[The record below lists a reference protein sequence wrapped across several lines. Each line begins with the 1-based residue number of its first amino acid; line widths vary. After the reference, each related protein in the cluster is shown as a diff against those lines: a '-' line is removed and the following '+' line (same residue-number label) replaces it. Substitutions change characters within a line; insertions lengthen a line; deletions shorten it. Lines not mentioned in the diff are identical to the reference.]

1 MTIGS
6 ILKKCLS
13 CILVCALLI
22 SVVSPISAV
31 TSTLAADA
39 HPGYV
44 ALGDGATLGV
54 GLKQAN
60 EDEGEPGEK
69 AYYEVIAEAL
79 SKNGVIDDEFDYA
92 AHANRNYRVEEIRYL
107 VDLDYEGDGYTD
119 SISSLDVLRRAGTVR
134 ENIKYADVIT
144 INVGVNN
151 FSTYI
156 IEQLMYYLDPQ
167 TLGQTKYAY
176 SFEEFTDAEVIE
188 QLESVK
194 AIVSDKLYTAADDTG
209 DDILD
214 LINFVS
220 EVSTYAILSY
230 ITSFNA
236 MVEGIY
242 ELNPDVE
249 LYIIGIYNFAE
260 GETLSYK
267 GHSFEIGTYFGALVE
282 LANAYSQILAPRKYD
297 YIYVDPGHP
306 ELLIDQMGDTSID
319 SMYERIPAGLVDELV
334 ELGGDAAINEVRDL
348 FKENGI
354 EMSTTEALG
363 FLEDMIACEGDE
375 DKLNAFFYEQMSR
388 YVAVEVNE
396 RFAEEL
402 QEYLGK
408 FGNITVEPGQVT
420 TWLERLDAATDK
432 DAEAKLIAEEMIT
445 DLLNDPE
452 LKRQAAANIIY
463 ERFQENSM
471 LAEYVTVEKVDQ
483 LLLDLDTAYTNG
495 ASLNAVAETWVYGLA
510 ADVIEGYVEDLVGL
524 NHTVDGEY
532 LLSEMN
538 KISNTQEQ
546 EQFVKDYLLEHAFHD
561 YMVTEFNRVFYIEKG
576 LEMPDG
582 VTIESFITEVER
594 LEATGGDYEGYIKN
608 IVRGSVAKYADD
620 YVKEKFSFSLGA
632 KFFEDLF
639 AGMDDQTSESAKK
652 SYLRSKMPIYTDLVW
667 DFYKNYYV
675 YAVNVAT
682 AKLNE
687 YLKGVENAADTLV
700 EYNATCGP
708 LANALVEEYEK
719 YFINDDV
726 DTILGAGMP
735 KFDEIVDE
743 AAKKIYAGY
752 DEYVKAVD
760 ETKGYFDSYIGEFQQ
775 VYTLLLNIAEVDT
788 IKLED
793 LRSVADKVYEGKRS
807 YIDQMIDS
815 LLTNYKLAE
824 DEMTVAYIALRYYLA
839 EGMMIM
845 PSADGHQTIA
855 AQVIKAIETGES
867 VGSGAGDLANKV
879 IDKGIDFY
887 HLAKKYLSLP
897 TTGSGQS
904 GVLINP
910 EHYVALGDNIT
921 NGTALP
927 DGTKTYVDLLGEALA
942 MEFNDVADLDK
953 DIINNLAINGMRT
966 EELLALVDPN
976 YNGDAYTDAKFDIPS
991 LREEYMNAISS
1002 AELIT
1007 IEIGINNLVTYPMTQ
1022 ALLAYNG
1029 QETYEMDWER
1039 YFGSRTETLS
1049 KGKDTAINL
1058 ILKAVENADSKL
1070 QDETGKSAYDEC
1082 VTALNTVSTAVESLF
1097 YGILGYM
1104 VNLDAAV
1111 EAIAEA
1117 NPDATIVLVGF
1128 YNPLDDTYVQIE
1140 KPIEIGDYYFDLSE
1154 HVVGTEKITGAIV
1167 NEANRFLTNFVGF
1180 YADDLTAANE
1190 QSRFVTV
1197 DIREAELC
1205 VSDASKNLAN
1215 LGIWKTVNVK
1225 GHSIEIYAPEYLL
1238 DTLSTGGSALHPN
1251 ADGHEYIYNQILDAL
1266 KYEIHADVI
1275 PEDLG
1280 KIYGEADPDLTYV
1293 MDDMS
1298 SLYDLVVSLKRE
1310 EGEDVGTYDIIA
1322 TVVENGGYAEV
1333 DVVVGTFTITER
1345 PVSVHVVVLDGVIN
1359 TVTVTDGSI
1368 AGRDAGKDLTT
1379 LLGLA
1384 IDGNTVTASDDT
1396 NYETTVT
1403 YEFRT
1408 STVEDIDVWIKSY
1421 AHRGDTS
1428 SYYGDS
1434 VSTFYAYAMF
1444 ENGDPVPADFNIV
1457 LGEVPVAGSAVG
1469 NYTISFTYTDVEG
1482 YNVVEASF
1490 CTWEITARPISL
1502 DVTVVDGIITDVIV
1516 TDGSIAACDAWSG
1529 TTADLITLLG
1539 LTVNAEG
1546 TAVTAS
1552 NSNYDVTID
1561 AEFKTTEVMQIG
1573 TVTLK
1578 YNSMNMDSEIHYNFK
1593 FVLEGF
1599 NMDQIVEIGVLKFNT
1614 RTDDPNASD
1623 ISNHDEKYVWTDLM
1637 DGDRYVCRSPGIP
1650 AKNMGD
1656 DAWYKA
1662 YVLLKDGTY
1671 VYSQR
1676 TVYSGVRYTKNVF
1689 KQHPDDIKMQAL
1701 CVSLMNYGAAAQVYF
1716 AEQGLYEYETLMN
1729 SFLDTPEYAS
1739 YKALVEDFDYA
1750 MINERLPAR
1759 HSPYGEFDVKSSNIV
1774 PGAYSVTF
1782 LGALQLNAKNF
1793 TYDFENVDETG
1804 FVFWDHETFAKGETL
1819 TWENAY
1825 DIVTCEPDGT
1835 IEASVEGITAARMC
1849 DTFVSVAYVK
1859 IGDQYYYSGVS
1870 RISIDYYARK
1880 VIDGDYVDSMK
1891 ELAKYTVV
1899 YGEYAY
1905 NYFRTN

>member
-60 EDEGEPGEK
+60 EDEAEPGEK
-69 AYYEVIAEAL
+69 AYYEIIAEAL

-194 AIVSDKLYTAADDTG
+194 AIISDKLYTAADDTG

-375 DKLNAFFYEQMSR
+375 AKLNAFFYEEMSR

-408 FGNITVEPGQVT
+408 FGNITVEPEQVT
-420 TWLERLDAATDK
+420 IWLKDLDAATDK
-432 DAEAKLIAEEMIT
+432 DAEARRIAEEMIT

-495 ASLNAVAETWVYGLA
+495 RNLNTVAETWVYGLA

-524 NHTVDGEY
+524 NHTVDGAY

-538 KISNTQEQ
+538 KISNAEEQ

-594 LEATGGDYEGYIKN
+594 LEATGGDYEGYIKT

-708 LANALVEEYEK
+708 LANALVDEYKK

-735 KFDEIVDE
+735 QFDEIVDE
-743 AAKKIYAGY
+743 AAKKIRAGY
-752 DEYVKAVD
+752 DEYVKAVG

-807 YIDQMIDS
+807 YIDQMIDN

-1140 KPIEIGDYYFDLSE
+1140 KPIEIGEYYFDLSE

-1238 DTLSTGGSALHPN
+1238 DTLATGGSALHPN

-1280 KIYGEADPDLTYV
+1280 KIYGEKDPGLTYV

-1298 SLYDLVVSLKRE
+1298 SLYKLDVSLRRE

-1322 TVVENGGYAEV
+1322 TVVEKGGYAEV
-1333 DVVVGTFTITER
+1333 DVVVGTFTIT
-1345 PVSVHVVVLDGVIN
+1345 
-1359 TVTVTDGSI
+1359 
-1368 AGRDAGKDLTT
+1368 K
-1379 LLGLA
+1379 
-1384 IDGNTVTASDDT
+1384 
-1396 NYETTVT
+1396 
-1403 YEFRT
+1403 
-1408 STVEDIDVWIKSY
+1408 
-1421 AHRGDTS
+1421 
-1428 SYYGDS
+1428 
-1434 VSTFYAYAMF
+1434 
-1444 ENGDPVPADFNIV
+1444 
-1457 LGEVPVAGSAVG
+1457 
-1469 NYTISFTYTDVEG
+1469 
-1482 YNVVEASF
+1482 
-1490 CTWEITARPISL
+1490 RPISL
-1502 DVTVVDGIITDVIV
+1502 DVTVVDGVITDVIV
-1516 TDGSIAACDAWSG
+1516 TDGSIPTCDNWSG
-1529 TTADLITLLG
+1529 TTEDLITLLG

-1546 TAVTAS
+1546 TAVTSS
-1552 NSNYDVTID
+1552 NSNYDVDIEAD
-1561 AEFKTTEVMQIG
+1561 FQSSDIHVDIIVSGDVSQICVG
-1573 TVTLK
+1573 
-1578 YNSMNMDSEIHYNFK
+1578 D
-1593 FVLEGF
+1593 VLPGF
-1599 NMDQIVEIGVLKFNT
+1599 SASVVDKDGNQLNVPVQIVNAPTSNMVGGTWIISAELIDGTGYIVDSIDTFEFTICDLFDIAGANIVADAGLDMYFYVNKADLDG
-1614 RTDDPNASD
+1614 TDYYAVITKEFADGRDDVVVTVPFDEWSDYSRSMYRICFSD
-1623 ISNHDEKYVWTDLM
+1623 IAAKEMTDTIYITIYN
-1637 DGDRYVCRSPGIP
+1637 G
-1650 AKNMGD
+1650 
-1656 DAWYKA
+1656 
-1662 YVLLKDGTY
+1662 DGTAASHLW
-1671 VYSQR
+1671 VDS
-1676 TVYSGVRYTKNVF
+1676 VRDYAVRILARDNL
-1689 KQHPDDIKMQAL
+1689 PYLNELRAAL
-1701 CVSLMNYGAAAQVYF
+1701 VDMLNYGAAAQDYF
-1716 AEQGLYEYETLMN
+1716 DDYHIDDLANSTIGQYQIYATPNVEYIDSREFEETALNHYVGTTVSAENNLILTFYFRKITSDMTAYVTYVTHGGTKVELTYTG
-1729 SFLDTPEYAS
+1729 
-1739 YKALVEDFDYA
+1739 EDFHVRGDYLGVMVGVA
-1750 MINERLPAR
+1750 PSDGRIPVKCEVVDANGNHVITVYDSVESYVAR
-1759 HSPYGEFDVKSSNIV
+1759 MTN
-1774 PGAYSVTF
+1774 
-1782 LGALQLNAKNF
+1782 Q
-1793 TYDFENVDETG
+1793 
-1804 FVFWDHETFAKGETL
+1804 
-1819 TWENAY
+1819 
-1825 DIVTCEPDGT
+1825 DIVYEKLMMFVHSAN
-1835 IEASVEGITAARMC
+1835 IYFTAK
-1849 DTFVSVAYVK
+1849 DNS
-1859 IGDQYYYSGVS
+1859 
-1870 RISIDYYARK
+1870 
-1880 VIDGDYVDSMK
+1880 
-1891 ELAKYTVV
+1891 
-1899 YGEYAY
+1899 
-1905 NYFRTN
+1905 

>member
-69 AYYEVIAEAL
+69 AYYEIIAEAL

-194 AIVSDKLYTAADDTG
+194 AIVSDKLYTAADDSG

-408 FGNITVEPGQVT
+408 FGNITVEPAEVT
-420 TWLERLDAATDK
+420 SWLQRLDTATDK
-432 DAEAKLIAEEMIT
+432 DEEAKAIAKEKIEE
-445 DLLNDPE
+445 LLKDDE

-483 LLLDLDTAYTNG
+483 LLLDLDTAYTSGDN
-495 ASLNAVAETWVYGLA
+495 LNTVAETWVYGLA

-594 LEATGGDYEGYIKN
+594 LEATGGDYEGYIKT

-743 AAKKIYAGY
+743 AAKKIRAGY
-752 DEYVKAVD
+752 DEYVKAVG

-807 YIDQMIDS
+807 YIDQMIDN

-1238 DTLSTGGSALHPN
+1238 DTLATGGSALHPN

-1298 SLYDLVVSLKRE
+1298 SLYDLVVSLRRD

-1359 TVTVTDGSI
+1359 TVTVTDGAI
-1368 AGRDAGKDLTT
+1368 A
-1379 LLGLA
+1379 
-1384 IDGNTVTASDDT
+1384 N
-1396 NYETTVT
+1396 
-1403 YEFRT
+1403 
-1408 STVEDIDVWIKSY
+1408 
-1421 AHRGDTS
+1421 
-1428 SYYGDS
+1428 
-1434 VSTFYAYAMF
+1434 
-1444 ENGDPVPADFNIV
+1444 
-1457 LGEVPVAGSAVG
+1457 
-1469 NYTISFTYTDVEG
+1469 
-1482 YNVVEASF
+1482 
-1490 CTWEITARPISL
+1490 
-1502 DVTVVDGIITDVIV
+1502 
-1516 TDGSIAACDAWSG
+1516 CDADE
-1529 TTADLITLLG
+1529 DLITLLG

-1546 TAVTAS
+1546 TAVTSS
-1552 NSNYDVTID
+1552 NSNYDVDIVAD
-1561 AEFKTTEVMQIG
+1561 FQSTEILIG
-1573 TVTLK
+1573 DVRFEGASLWLV
-1578 YNSMNMDSEIHYNFK
+1578 DEVHYNVK
-1593 FVLEGF
+1593 YSLDGF
-1599 NMDQIVEIGVLKFNT
+1599 NQDQIVKLGLLQYFSTEGST
-1614 RTDDPNASD
+1614 YHPTTDTGKLYVDAAN
-1623 ISNHDEKYVWTDLM
+1623 KYDWTLDTVQR
-1637 DGDRYVCRSPGIP
+1637 DGDKYLLQTDGIP
-1650 AKNMGD
+1650 AKELGD
-1656 DAWYKA
+1656 KTYFRM
-1662 YVLLKDGTY
+1662 YVELSNGTY
-1671 VYSQR
+1671 VYSPR
-1676 TVYSGVRYTKNVF
+1676 IRYSALIYTEEAVRAYPNDEGL
-1689 KQHPDDIKMQAL
+1689 HAL
-1701 CVSLMNYGAAAQVYF
+1701 CAAMLNYGAAAQVCFNYKT
-1716 AEQGLYEYETLMN
+1716 ESLMN
-1729 SFLDTPEYAS
+1729 AITIVDQQNRNIMD
-1739 YKALVEDFDYA
+1739 LVMPFDDSV
-1750 MINERLPAR
+1750 IDERLASNR
-1759 HSPYGEFDVKSSNIV
+1759 DQYGEFTNKSDQISGGV
-1774 PGAYSVTF
+1774 YSLSL
-1782 LGALQLNAKNF
+1782 LGAISLNSKNL
-1793 TYDFENVDETG
+1793 TYDPTG
-1804 FVFWDHETFAKGETL
+1804 VTKAGFFVWSHELYESGVTL
-1819 TWENAY
+1819 TKENATMVISS
-1825 DIVTCEPDGT
+1825 DVIDGT
-1835 IEASVEGITAARMC
+1835 LEGSITGIPASAMG
-1849 DTFVSVAYVK
+1849 DTFIMVPYIVK
-1859 IGDQYYYSGVS
+1859 NGEYHYRGLS
-1870 RISIDYYARK
+1870 RISVDYYGELLLNGVGYSSDEQNLARC
-1880 VIDGDYVDSMK
+1880 M
-1891 ELAKYTVV
+1891 LV
-1899 YGEYAY
+1899 YGEHAEH
-1905 NYFRTN
+1905 YFR

>member
-60 EDEGEPGEK
+60 EDEGESGEK
-69 AYYEVIAEAL
+69 AYYEIIAEAL

-282 LANAYSQILAPRKYD
+282 LANVYSQILAPRKYD

-375 DKLNAFFYEQMSR
+375 AKLNAFFYEEMSR

-396 RFAEEL
+396 RFAQEL
-402 QEYLGK
+402 QNYLGK
-408 FGNITVEPGQVT
+408 FGNITVEPEQVT

-432 DAEAKLIAEEMIT
+432 NAEAKRIAEEMIT

-463 ERFQENSM
+463 ERFQANSM

-524 NHTVDGEY
+524 NHTVDGAY

-538 KISNTQEQ
+538 KISNSQEQ
-546 EQFVKDYLLEHAFHD
+546 EQFVKDYLLDHAFHD

-576 LEMPDG
+576 MEMPEG

-594 LEATGGDYEGYIKN
+594 LEATGGDYEGYIKT
-608 IVRGSVAKYADD
+608 IVRGSAAKFADD
-620 YVKEKFSFSLGA
+620 YVKEKYSFSLGA

-639 AGMDDQTSESAKK
+639 VGMDGKTSEGEKK
-652 SYLRSKMPIYTDLVW
+652 SYLRSEMPIYTDLVW

-675 YAVNVAT
+675 RAVDVAIDR
-682 AKLNE
+682 LNQ
-687 YLKGVENAADTLV
+687 YLQGVDNAADTLV

-743 AAKKIYAGY
+743 AAKKIRAGY

-807 YIDQMIDS
+807 YIDQMIDN

-927 DGTKTYVDLLGEALA
+927 DGTKTYVDLLGDALA

-1029 QETYEMDWER
+1029 QETYEMDWNR
-1039 YFGSRTETLS
+1039 YFGSRTEKIS

-1117 NPDATIVLVGF
+1117 NPNATIVLVGF

-1180 YADDLTAANE
+1180 YADDLTAAHE

-1238 DTLSTGGSALHPN
+1238 DTLATGGSALHPN
-1251 ADGHEYIYNQILDAL
+1251 AAGHEYICNQILDAL

-1280 KIYGEADPDLTYV
+1280 KVYGEADPNLTYV

-1298 SLYDLVVSLKRE
+1298 SLYDLIVSLKRE
-1310 EGEDVGTYDIIA
+1310 DGEDVGTYDIIA

-1333 DVVVGTFTITER
+1333 DVVVGTFTITKR
-1345 PVSVHVVVLDGVIN
+1345 PVSVHVMVLDGVIN

-1368 AGRDAGKDLTT
+1368 ADRDAGKDLT
-1379 LLGLA
+1379 
-1384 IDGNTVTASDDT
+1384 
-1396 NYETTVT
+1396 
-1403 YEFRT
+1403 
-1408 STVEDIDVWIKSY
+1408 
-1421 AHRGDTS
+1421 
-1428 SYYGDS
+1428 
-1434 VSTFYAYAMF
+1434 
-1444 ENGDPVPADFNIV
+1444 
-1457 LGEVPVAGSAVG
+1457 
-1469 NYTISFTYTDVEG
+1469 
-1482 YNVVEASF
+1482 
-1490 CTWEITARPISL
+1490 
-1502 DVTVVDGIITDVIV
+1502 
-1516 TDGSIAACDAWSG
+1516 
-1529 TTADLITLLG
+1529 TLLG

-1546 TAVTAS
+1546 TAVTSS
-1552 NSNYDVTID
+1552 NSNYDVDIVADFQTETIQ
-1561 AEFKTTEVMQIG
+1561 EG
-1573 TVTLK
+1573 TISAPSFAL
-1578 YNSMNMDSEIHYNFK
+1578 
-1593 FVLEGF
+1593 
-1599 NMDQIVEIGVLKFNT
+1599 VLKGEVHYQVKYQLTGFDPDQVVEFGLLQYYSKK
-1614 RTDDPNASD
+1614 DDKTYDAA
-1623 ISNHDEKYVWTDLM
+1623 DEVYVWSGEM
-1637 DGDRYVCRSPGIP
+1637 DGDSYVSRTAGIP
-1650 AKNMGD
+1650 AKNLGD
-1656 DAWYKA
+1656 DNWFIV
-1662 YVLLKDGTY
+1662 YVKLIDGSYRYSQRY
-1671 VYSQR
+1671 VYSA
-1676 TVYSGVRYTKNVF
+1676 VRYTNKAFSLYPEDNGL
-1689 KQHPDDIKMQAL
+1689 HAL
-1701 CVSLMNYGAAAQVYF
+1701 CISMLNYGTAAQIYFGHRTDELMNATYMDSRYQ
-1716 AEQGLYEYETLMN
+1716 
-1729 SFLDTPEYAS
+1729 D
-1739 YKALVEDFDYA
+1739 LVADFNEN
-1750 MINERLPAR
+1750 MIDERLAAR
-1759 HSPYGEFDVKSSNIV
+1759 TSPYGEFDIKSSKLSAGNYNLSLM
-1774 PGAYSVTF
+1774 GAIS
-1782 LGALQLNAKNF
+1782 LNATNF
-1793 TYDFENVDETG
+1793 TYSTDGVIETG
-1804 FVFWDHETFAKGETL
+1804 FVYWDHDTFAAGGTL
-1819 TWENAY
+1819 TWDNKTGVIKCSENGEG
-1825 DIVTCEPDGT
+1825 IDGT
-1835 IEASVEGITAARMC
+1835 IEGSIPDIAASKMC
-1849 DTFVSVAYVK
+1849 DTFAVAAYVK
-1859 IGDQYYYSGVS
+1859 TDTGYHYCGIS
-1870 RISIDYYARK
+1870 RISVDYYAEK
-1880 VIDGDYVDSMK
+1880 IINGNYIDAMK
-1891 ELAKYTVV
+1891 ELAKYMVV
-1899 YGEYAY
+1899 YGEYAN
-1905 NYFRTN
+1905 NYFE